1 MQPRS
6 SSLWAAIN
14 SGPPALHPS
23 SLVAMTVRAKW
34 ALGLAAGCSVLLALL
49 WYAAFHVGWFERADR
64 QVLDSF
70 YSLIHPHYRHRVHS
84 IAIFLVSLCNLYP
97 FVFLAA
103 VPVLVALLRRRV
115 YDGCAVAVL
124 ILGAGATTLALKHL
138 LPQDTLVSFMGIS
151 FSVPAPR
158 FPSGHATAAMALV
171 LALTLVVPARLR
183 AVTAGLGAVFATAVG
198 YSLLTTASH
207 FPSDVFAGFLVAA
220 VWSLLAAGALLEI
233 EHRIGASPEQS
244 RPVSVREAVTPP
256 AVALLAILALAAI
269 ALLSDPHAIVSYVRA
284 HTAFTAG
291 AIVIAALSTA
301 VSTGVVLS
309 ARRDVLH

>member
-1 MQPRS
+1 
-6 SSLWAAIN
+6 
-14 SGPPALHPS
+14 
-23 SLVAMTVRAKW
+23 MTVRAKW

-64 QVLDSF
+64 QVLGSF

-84 IAIFLVSLCNLYP
+84 VAIFLVSLCNLYP
-97 FVFLAA
+97 YVFLAA

-115 YDGCAVAVL
+115 YDACAVLAL
-124 ILGAGATTLALKHL
+124 IAGAGATTLALKHL

-151 FSVPAPR
+151 FSVPTPR

-171 LALTLVVPARLR
+171 LALTIVVPGRLR
-183 AVTAGLGAVFATAVG
+183 AVTAGLGAVFAAAVG
-198 YSLLTTASH
+198 YSLMTTASH

-220 VWSLLAAGALLEI
+220 IWALLAAAALVQI
-233 EHRIGASPEQS
+233 EHRIGASADRGP
-244 RPVSVREAVTPP
+244 PVSIREALTPP
-256 AVALLAILALAAI
+256 GVALLAILALTVIAA
-269 ALLSDPHAIVSYVRA
+269 LTDPHSIVSYLRA
-284 HTAFTAG
+284 HTAFTVG

-309 ARRDVLH
+309 VRRDVLH